1 MTLPDEIINHIFSYC
16 QGRTNKIMKRH
27 IHYSKEMETGVIG
40 LKRLNNDYGF
50 KIFDKDKL
58 NKALW
63 YCCPVCKINL
73 WPIEYKRNIN
83 YEGDRMCSRQC
94 LLQYESA
101 ISMMHLSYL

>member
-1 MTLPDEIINHIFSYC
+1 MNLPDEIINHIFSYC
-16 QGRTNKIMKRH
+16 QGRTNKIMKRY
-27 IHYSKEMETGVIG
+27 IYYASDMETGVIG
-40 LKRLNNDYGF
+40 LNRLNNDYGF
-50 KIFDKDKL
+50 KIFNKDKL
-58 NKALW
+58 NQALW

-83 YEGDRMCSRQC
+83 YEGHRMCSRQC